1 MGKRVESHS
10 SQERSGLQQDMVF
23 ASPLSRAKYGA
34 ERIAEKHGLEVVL
47 DDRFKE
53 VQRGRWLG
61 KTKEQ
66 INEV

>member
-1 MGKRVESHS
+1 M
-10 SQERSGLQQDMVF
+10 F

-61 KTKEQ
+61 KTREQ
-66 INEV
+66 INEVWRPPCISSCERLSTVEL